1 MIIKTDEFVTEVSGI
16 ASLSEL
22 KGAELGKPCML
33 IVQGDGSLSA
43 DKSDKAL
50 DDFFMNAPYITAL
63 AADSPSEDAASRFDM
78 VIPAGDTREYTAKLF
93 KDKTKWQ
100 ADQINTC
107 FIAARKGSQ
116 ADILDCESR
125 AFYRLMAEK
134 NGGSDNE

>member
-22 KGAELGKPCML
+22 KDAELGTPCML
-33 IVQGDGSLSA
+33 IVQGSDSLSA
-43 DKSDKAL
+43 DSSDKAL
-50 DDFFMNAPYITAL
+50 DDFFLNAPYITAL
-63 AADSPSEDAASRFDM
+63 AADSPSGDAASRFDM
-78 VIPAGDTREYTAKLF
+78 VIPAGDTSEYTAQLF

-100 ADQINTC
+100 ADQINAC

-125 AFYRLMAEK
+125 AFYRLMAAK
-134 NGGSDNE
+134 NRGSDNE

>member
-22 KGAELGKPCML
+22 KDAELGTPCML
-33 IVQGDGSLSA
+33 IVQGSDSLSA
-43 DKSDKAL
+43 DSSDKAL
-50 DDFFMNAPYITAL
+50 DDFFLNAPYITAL
-63 AADSPSEDAASRFDM
+63 AADSPSGDAASRFDM
-78 VIPAGDTREYTAKLF
+78 VIPAGDTSEYTAQLF
-93 KDKTKWQ
+93 KDKTN
-100 ADQINTC
+100 AC

-125 AFYRLMAEK
+125 AFYRLMAAK